1 MADYEINDGVGII
14 PDSETRIQNYA
25 FSGCESLK
33 SASVLG
39 PVKSLN
45 ATSDNCVALESVTL
59 GNGIKKMRGDEGE
72 AFNGC
77 TSLKTIYVP
86 AKKSDYYKKRLPS
99 NLHSLIIELSA
110 EKKAKK

>member
-1 MADYEINDGVGII
+1 MADYEIKDGVGII

-45 ATSDNCVALESVTL
+45 ATFDNCVALESVTL

-86 AKKSDYYKKRLPS
+86 AKKSDYYKKRLPEE
-99 NLHSLIIELSA
+99 LHDIIVELPA